1 MVFLTK
7 GTGTA
12 LSALIFGNFREMM
25 IGTWGGMDV
34 IADPYSKATS
44 GMVRLIT
51 HGFHDIAI
59 RQPKAFA
66 AIKDI
71 NTSATA

>member
-1 MVFLTK
+1 
-7 GTGTA
+7 
-12 LSALIFGNFREMM
+12 MM

-51 HGFHDIAI
+51 HGFHDIAV